1 MSDSDDSDVPLAL
14 LAAKK
19 KKAAAAAAAPPAD
32 DPEPEEESS
41 EEEEFDNGDD
51 DDDDDFEEDMDEEE
65 EEEEID
71 AKYYSSDS
79 SDDDVPLSKL
89 KSPKKK
95 KKPAAAGKKK
105 AAAKSSPAKKATKAK
120 AKTDTKAKK
129 AAAAAKKKK
138 KSSSSG
144 KKSPVPSGKSSS
156 ASSSN
161 RPNLPSFAL
170 YDNDLG
176 KGLLIQR
183 FLCRWWYA
191 VEWPDPSTLPD
202 APPKGYDALN
212 GFPGVYICTR
222 GSSIGKIVDKRDR
235 STAPSFANYARKSSE
250 ELQGLLLKAL
260 AKQKGQ
266 LIEAEGPGTETEKD
280 LDKMEKWA
288 RKLNCKKLDK
298 DAATALKAAG
308 IRLE

>member
-14 LAAKK
+14 LAAKQK
-19 KKAAAAAAAPPAD
+19 KKAAATAAAAAPPAD

-41 EEEEFDNGDD
+41 EEEEFDDG
-51 DDDDDFEEDMDEEE
+51 DDDDFEEDMDE

-95 KKPAAAGKKK
+95 KPAAAGKKK
-105 AAAKSSPAKKATKAK
+105 AAAKSPAKKATKAK
-120 AKTDTKAKK
+120 AKTDTKTKK
-129 AAAAAKKKK
+129 AAKKKK
-138 KSSSSG
+138 KASSSG

-156 ASSSN
+156 ASSSS

-212 GFPGVYICTR
+212 GFPGVYICSR

-266 LIEAEGPGTETEKD
+266 LVEAEGPGTETEKD

>member
-1 MSDSDDSDVPLAL
+1 MSDSDSDVPLAL

-19 KKAAAAAAAPPAD
+19 KKKAAAAAAPPAD
-32 DPEPEEESS
+32 DPEEDESS
-41 EEEEFDNGDD
+41 EEEEFDDGDD
-51 DDDDDFEEDMDEEE
+51 DDDDDFEEDGGDDEEE

-79 SDDDVPLSKL
+79 SEDVPLSKL

-95 KKPAAAGKKK
+95 KAAAKSPAKKK
-105 AAAKSSPAKKATKAK
+105 AASSAKKAPAKKATKAK
-120 AKTDTKAKK
+120 TKTDTKAKK
-129 AAAAAKKKK
+129 KKSAAKK
-138 KSSSSG
+138 SSG

-156 ASSSN
+156 SAN

-170 YDNDLG
+170 NDNELD

-191 VEWPDPSTLPD
+191 VEWPDPSTLP
-202 APPKGYDALN
+202 ASPPAGYDALN
-212 GFPGVYICTR
+212 GFPGVYICTK
-222 GSSIGKIVDKRDR
+222 GASIGKIVDKRDK

-260 AKQKGQ
+260 AKQKAQ
-266 LIEAEGPGTETEKD
+266 LIEAEGPGTDTEKE
-280 LDKMEKWA
+280 LDKMEKWT

-298 DAATALKAAG
+298 EAATALKAAG
-308 IRLE
+308 ISLD

>member
-1 MSDSDDSDVPLAL
+1 MSDSDSDVPLAL

-19 KKAAAAAAAPPAD
+19 KKKASAASAPPAD
-32 DPEPEEESS
+32 DPEEDESS
-41 EEEEFDNGDD
+41 EEEEEEEFGDGDD
-51 DDDDDFEEDMDEEE
+51 DDDDDFEEDGDDDEEE

-79 SDDDVPLSKL
+79 SEDVPLSKL

-95 KKPAAAGKKK
+95 KAAAKSPTKKKAAKKAPAKKTTKAKTKTDTKTKKK
-105 AAAKSSPAKKATKAK
+105 AAAK
-120 AKTDTKAKK
+120 
-129 AAAAAKKKK
+129 K
-138 KSSSSG
+138 KSASSG

-156 ASSSN
+156 SAN

-170 YDNDLG
+170 NDNELD

-191 VEWPDPSTLPD
+191 VEWPDPSALP
-202 APPKGYDALN
+202 ASPPSGYDALN
-212 GFPGVYICTR
+212 GFPGVYICTK
-222 GSSIGKIVDKRDR
+222 GASIGKIVDKRDK

-250 ELQGLLLKAL
+250 ELQSLLLKAL
-260 AKQKGQ
+260 AKQKAQ
-266 LIEAEGPGTETEKD
+266 LIEAEGSGTDTEKE
-280 LDKMEKWA
+280 LDKMEKWT

-298 DAATALKAAG
+298 EAATALKAAG
-308 IRLE
+308 ISLD

>member
-14 LAAKK
+14 LAAKQK
-19 KKAAAAAAAPPAD
+19 KKAAAAAAAAAPPAD

-41 EEEEFDNGDD
+41 EEEEFDDG
-51 DDDDDFEEDMDEEE
+51 DDDDFEEDMDEKE

-95 KKPAAAGKKK
+95 KPAAAGKKK
-105 AAAKSSPAKKATKAK
+105 AAAKSPAKKATKAK
-120 AKTDTKAKK
+120 AKTDTKTKK
-129 AAAAAKKKK
+129 AAAKKKK
-138 KSSSSG
+138 KASSSG

-156 ASSSN
+156 ASSSS

-202 APPKGYDALN
+202 TPPKGYDALN
-212 GFPGVYICTR
+212 GFPGVYICSR

-266 LIEAEGPGTETEKD
+266 LVEAEGPGTETEKD

>member
-1 MSDSDDSDVPLAL
+1 MSDSDDSDVPRAR
-14 LAAKK
+14 LAAQQK
-19 KKAAAAAAAPPAD
+19 KKAAAAAAAAAPPPD
-32 DPEPEEESS
+32 DPEPAEESS
-41 EEEEFDNGDD
+41 EEEEYDD
-51 DDDDDFEEDMDEEE
+51 GDDDDFEEDMD

-95 KKPAAAGKKK
+95 KPAAAGKKK
-105 AAAKSSPAKKATKAK
+105 AAAKSPAKKATKAK
-120 AKTDTKAKK
+120 AKTDTKTKK
-129 AAAAAKKKK
+129 AAAKKKK
-138 KSSSSG
+138 KASSSG

-156 ASSSN
+156 ASSSS

-191 VEWPDPSTLPD
+191 VEWPDPSTLPH

-212 GFPGVYICTR
+212 GFPGVYICSR

-266 LIEAEGPGTETEKD
+266 LVEAEGPGTETEKD

>member
-14 LAAKK
+14 LAAKQK
-19 KKAAAAAAAPPAD
+19 KKAAAAAAAAAAPPAD

-41 EEEEFDNGDD
+41 EEEEFDG
-51 DDDDDFEEDMDEEE
+51 DDDDFEEDMEE

-95 KKPAAAGKKK
+95 KPAAAGKKK
-105 AAAKSSPAKKATKAK
+105 AAAKSPAKKATKAK
-120 AKTDTKAKK
+120 AKAKTDTKTKK
-129 AAAAAKKKK
+129 AAKKKK
-138 KSSSSG
+138 KASSSG

-156 ASSSN
+156 ASSSS

-212 GFPGVYICTR
+212 GFPGVYICSR

-266 LIEAEGPGTETEKD
+266 LVEAEGPGTETEKD

>member
-14 LAAKK
+14 LAAKQK
-19 KKAAAAAAAPPAD
+19 KKAAAAAAAAAPPAD

-41 EEEEFDNGDD
+41 EEEEFDDG
-51 DDDDDFEEDMDEEE
+51 DDDDFEEDMVE

-95 KKPAAAGKKK
+95 KPAAAGKKK
-105 AAAKSSPAKKATKAK
+105 AAAKSPAKKATKAK
-120 AKTDTKAKK
+120 AKTDTKTKK
-129 AAAAAKKKK
+129 AAAKKKK
-138 KSSSSG
+138 KASSSG

-156 ASSSN
+156 ASSSS

-212 GFPGVYICTR
+212 GFPGVYICSR

-266 LIEAEGPGTETEKD
+266 LVEAEGPGTETEKD

>member
-1 MSDSDDSDVPLAL
+1 MSDSDDSDMPLAL

-19 KKAAAAAAAPPAD
+19 KKAAAAPPAD

-41 EEEEFDNGDD
+41 EEEEFDDGD

-65 EEEEID
+65 EGEEID

-95 KKPAAAGKKK
+95 QKPAAAGKKK
-105 AAAKSSPAKKATKAK
+105 AAAKSPAKKATKAK
-120 AKTDTKAKK
+120 AKTDTKTKK
-129 AAAAAKKKK
+129 AAAKKKKK

-156 ASSSN
+156 ASSSS

-222 GSSIGKIVDKRDR
+222 GSSIGEIVDKRDR

-266 LIEAEGPGTETEKD
+266 LVEAEGPGTETEKE

>member
-14 LAAKK
+14 LAAKQK
-19 KKAAAAAAAPPAD
+19 KKAAATAAAAAPPAD

-41 EEEEFDNGDD
+41 EEEEFDG
-51 DDDDDFEEDMDEEE
+51 DDDDFEEDMDE

-95 KKPAAAGKKK
+95 KPAAAGKKK
-105 AAAKSSPAKKATKAK
+105 AAAKSPAKKATKAK
-120 AKTDTKAKK
+120 TDTKTKK
-129 AAAAAKKKK
+129 AAAKKKK
-138 KSSSSG
+138 KASSSG

-156 ASSSN
+156 ASSSS

-212 GFPGVYICTR
+212 GFPGVYICSR

-266 LIEAEGPGTETEKD
+266 LVEAEGPGTETEKD

>member
-1 MSDSDDSDVPLAL
+1 MST
-14 LAAKK
+14 AKA
-19 KKAAAAAAAPPAD
+19 KAAAA
-32 DPEPEEESS
+32 
-41 EEEEFDNGDD
+41 
-51 DDDDDFEEDMDEEE
+51 
-65 EEEEID
+65 
-71 AKYYSSDS
+71 
-79 SDDDVPLSKL
+79 
-89 KSPKKK
+89 KK
-95 KKPAAAGKKK
+95 
-105 AAAKSSPAKKATKAK
+105 
-120 AKTDTKAKK
+120 
-129 AAAAAKKKK
+129 KKKK

-156 ASSSN
+156 ASSSS

-222 GSSIGKIVDKRDR
+222 GSSIGEIVDKRDR

-266 LIEAEGPGTETEKD
+266 LVEAEGPGTETEKE

>member
-14 LAAKK
+14 LAAKQK
-19 KKAAAAAAAPPAD
+19 KKAAATAAAAAPPAD

-41 EEEEFDNGDD
+41 EEEEFDG
-51 DDDDDFEEDMDEEE
+51 DDDDFEEDMDD

-95 KKPAAAGKKK
+95 KPAAAGKKK
-105 AAAKSSPAKKATKAK
+105 AAAKSPAKKATKAK
-120 AKTDTKAKK
+120 AKTDTKTKK
-129 AAAAAKKKK
+129 AAKKKK
-138 KSSSSG
+138 KASSSG

-156 ASSSN
+156 ASSSS

-212 GFPGVYICTR
+212 GFPGVYICSR

-266 LIEAEGPGTETEKD
+266 LVEAEGPGTETEKD

>member
-14 LAAKK
+14 LAAKQK
-19 KKAAAAAAAPPAD
+19 KKAAAAAAAAAPPAD

-41 EEEEFDNGDD
+41 EEEEFDDG
-51 DDDDDFEEDMDEEE
+51 DDDDFEEDMDE

-95 KKPAAAGKKK
+95 KPAAAGKKK
-105 AAAKSSPAKKATKAK
+105 AAAKSPAKKATKAK
-120 AKTDTKAKK
+120 AKAKTDTKTKK
-129 AAAAAKKKK
+129 AAAKKKK
-138 KSSSSG
+138 KASSSG

-156 ASSSN
+156 ASSSS

-212 GFPGVYICTR
+212 GFPGVYICSR

-266 LIEAEGPGTETEKD
+266 LVEAEGPGTETEKD

>member
-14 LAAKK
+14 LAAKQK
-19 KKAAAAAAAPPAD
+19 KKAAATAAAAAPPAD

-41 EEEEFDNGDD
+41 EEEEFDG
-51 DDDDDFEEDMDEEE
+51 DDDDFEEDMDE

-95 KKPAAAGKKK
+95 KPAAAGKKK
-105 AAAKSSPAKKATKAK
+105 AAAKSPAKKATKAK
-120 AKTDTKAKK
+120 AKTDTKTKK
-129 AAAAAKKKK
+129 AAKKKK
-138 KSSSSG
+138 KASSSG

-156 ASSSN
+156 ASSSS

-212 GFPGVYICTR
+212 GFPGVYICSR

-266 LIEAEGPGTETEKD
+266 LVEAEGPGTETEKD

>member
-1 MSDSDDSDVPLAL
+1 
-14 LAAKK
+14 
-19 KKAAAAAAAPPAD
+19 
-32 DPEPEEESS
+32 
-41 EEEEFDNGDD
+41 
-51 DDDDDFEEDMDEEE
+51 MDEEE

-105 AAAKSSPAKKATKAK
+105 AAAKSPAKKATKAK
-120 AKTDTKAKK
+120 AKTDTKTKK
-129 AAAAAKKKK
+129 AAAKKKKK

-156 ASSSN
+156 ASSSS

-266 LIEAEGPGTETEKD
+266 LVEAEGPGTETEKE

>member
-14 LAAKK
+14 LAAKQK
-19 KKAAAAAAAPPAD
+19 KKAAAAAAAAAPPAD

-41 EEEEFDNGDD
+41 EEEEFDDG
-51 DDDDDFEEDMDEEE
+51 DDDDFEEDMDEKE

-95 KKPAAAGKKK
+95 KPAAASKKK
-105 AAAKSSPAKKATKAK
+105 AAAKSPAKKATKAK
-120 AKTDTKAKK
+120 AKTDTKTKK
-129 AAAAAKKKK
+129 AAAKKKK
-138 KSSSSG
+138 KASSSG

-156 ASSSN
+156 ASSSS

-191 VEWPDPSTLPD
+191 VEWPDPSTLPH

-212 GFPGVYICTR
+212 GFPGVYIRTR
-222 GSSIGKIVDKRDR
+222 GSSVGKIVDKRDR

-266 LIEAEGPGTETEKD
+266 LVEAEGPGTETEKD

>member
-14 LAAKK
+14 LAAKQK
-19 KKAAAAAAAPPAD
+19 KKAAATAAAAAPPAD

-41 EEEEFDNGDD
+41 EEEEFDG
-51 DDDDDFEEDMDEEE
+51 DDDDFEEDMEE

-95 KKPAAAGKKK
+95 KPAAAGKKK
-105 AAAKSSPAKKATKAK
+105 AAAKSPAKKATKAK
-120 AKTDTKAKK
+120 AKTDTKTKK
-129 AAAAAKKKK
+129 AAKKKK
-138 KSSSSG
+138 KASSSG

-156 ASSSN
+156 ASSSS

-212 GFPGVYICTR
+212 GFPGVYICSR

-266 LIEAEGPGTETEKD
+266 LVEAEGPGTETEKD

>member
-14 LAAKK
+14 LAAKQK
-19 KKAAAAAAAPPAD
+19 KKAAATAAAAAPPAD

-41 EEEEFDNGDD
+41 EEEEFDG
-51 DDDDDFEEDMDEEE
+51 DDDDFEEDMEE

-95 KKPAAAGKKK
+95 KPAAAGKKK
-105 AAAKSSPAKKATKAK
+105 AAAKSPAKKATKAK
-120 AKTDTKAKK
+120 TDTKTKK
-129 AAAAAKKKK
+129 AAAKKKK
-138 KSSSSG
+138 KASSSG

-156 ASSSN
+156 ASSSS

-212 GFPGVYICTR
+212 GFPGVYICSR

-266 LIEAEGPGTETEKD
+266 LVEAEGPGTETEKD

>member
-14 LAAKK
+14 LAAKQK
-19 KKAAAAAAAPPAD
+19 KKAAATAAAAAPPAD

-41 EEEEFDNGDD
+41 EEEEFDG
-51 DDDDDFEEDMDEEE
+51 DDDDFEEDMDE

-95 KKPAAAGKKK
+95 KPAAAGKKK
-105 AAAKSSPAKKATKAK
+105 AAAKSPAKKATKAK
-120 AKTDTKAKK
+120 TDTKTKK
-129 AAAAAKKKK
+129 AAKKKK
-138 KSSSSG
+138 KASSSG

-156 ASSSN
+156 ASSSS

-212 GFPGVYICTR
+212 GFPGVYICSR

-266 LIEAEGPGTETEKD
+266 LVEAEGPGTETEKD

>member
-14 LAAKK
+14 LAAKQK
-19 KKAAAAAAAPPAD
+19 KKAAAAAAAAAPPAD

-41 EEEEFDNGDD
+41 EEEEFDDG
-51 DDDDDFEEDMDEEE
+51 DDDDFEEDMDE

-95 KKPAAAGKKK
+95 KPAAAGKKK
-105 AAAKSSPAKKATKAK
+105 AAAKSPAKKATKAK
-120 AKTDTKAKK
+120 AKTDTKTKK
-129 AAAAAKKKK
+129 AAAKKKK
-138 KSSSSG
+138 KASSSG

-156 ASSSN
+156 ASSSS

-212 GFPGVYICTR
+212 GFPGVYICSR

-266 LIEAEGPGTETEKD
+266 LVEAEGPGTETEKD

>member
-14 LAAKK
+14 LAAKQK
-19 KKAAAAAAAPPAD
+19 KKAAAAPPAD

-41 EEEEFDNGDD
+41 EEEVFDDGDDD

-95 KKPAAAGKKK
+95 PAAADKKKK

-120 AKTDTKAKK
+120 AKAKTDTKTKK
-129 AAAAAKKKK
+129 AAAAKKKK

-156 ASSSN
+156 ASSSS

>member
-14 LAAKK
+14 LAAKQK
-19 KKAAAAAAAPPAD
+19 KKAAATAAAAAPPAD

-41 EEEEFDNGDD
+41 EEEEFDDG
-51 DDDDDFEEDMDEEE
+51 DDDDFEEDMDE

-95 KKPAAAGKKK
+95 KPAAAGKKK
-105 AAAKSSPAKKATKAK
+105 AAAKSPAKKATKAK
-120 AKTDTKAKK
+120 AKAKTDTKTKK
-129 AAAAAKKKK
+129 AAKKKK
-138 KSSSSG
+138 KASSSG

-156 ASSSN
+156 ASSSS

-212 GFPGVYICTR
+212 GFPGVYICSR

-266 LIEAEGPGTETEKD
+266 LVEAEGPGTETEKD

>member
-1 MSDSDDSDVPLAL
+1 MSDSDSDVPLAL

-19 KKAAAAAAAPPAD
+19 KKAAAAAAPPAD
-32 DPEPEEESS
+32 DPEEDESS
-41 EEEEFDNGDD
+41 EEEEFDDGDD
-51 DDDDDFEEDMDEEE
+51 DDDDDFEEDGDEEEE

-79 SDDDVPLSKL
+79 SDDVPLSQL

-95 KKPAAAGKKK
+95 KATAAKSPAKKK
-105 AAAKSSPAKKATKAK
+105 AASSAAKKAPAKKTTKAK
-120 AKTDTKAKK
+120 TKTDTKAKK
-129 AAAAAKKKK
+129 KTTATKK
-138 KSSSSG
+138 KSASSG
-144 KKSPVPSGKSSS
+144 KKSPVPSSSS
-156 ASSSN
+156 SSS

-170 YDNDLG
+170 YDNELD

-191 VEWPDPSTLPD
+191 VEWPDPATLPSS
-202 APPKGYDALN
+202 PPSGYDALN

-222 GSSIGKIVDKRDR
+222 GASIGKIVDRRDK

-260 AKQKGQ
+260 AGQKAQ
-266 LIEAEGPGTETEKD
+266 LIEAEGPGTATEKE

-288 RKLNCKKLDK
+288 RKLNCKKLDRE
-298 DAATALKAAG
+298 AATALKAAG
-308 IRLE
+308 ISLD

>member
-14 LAAKK
+14 LAAKQK
-19 KKAAAAAAAPPAD
+19 KKAAATAAAAAPPAD

-41 EEEEFDNGDD
+41 EEEEFDDGD
-51 DDDDDFEEDMDEEE
+51 DDDDDFEEDMDE

-95 KKPAAAGKKK
+95 KPAAAGKKK
-105 AAAKSSPAKKATKAK
+105 AAAKSPAKKATKAK
-120 AKTDTKAKK
+120 AKTDTKTKK
-129 AAAAAKKKK
+129 AAKKKK
-138 KSSSSG
+138 KASSSG

-156 ASSSN
+156 ASSSS

-212 GFPGVYICTR
+212 GFPGVYICSR

-266 LIEAEGPGTETEKD
+266 LVEAEGPGTETEKD

>member
-1 MSDSDDSDVPLAL
+1 MSDSDSDVPLAL

-32 DPEPEEESS
+32 DPEEDESS
-41 EEEEFDNGDD
+41 EEEEFDDGDD
-51 DDDDDFEEDMDEEE
+51 DDDDDFEEDGGDEEE

-79 SDDDVPLSKL
+79 SEDVPLSKL

-95 KKPAAAGKKK
+95 KAAAKSPAKKK
-105 AAAKSSPAKKATKAK
+105 AASAAKKAPAKKTTKAK
-120 AKTDTKAKK
+120 TKTDTKAK
-129 AAAAAKKKK
+129 AKKKK
-138 KSSSSG
+138 TAAKKSSG

-156 ASSSN
+156 SAN

-170 YDNDLG
+170 NDNELD
-176 KGLLIQR
+176 KGLLVQR

-191 VEWPDPSTLPD
+191 VEWPDPATLP
-202 APPKGYDALN
+202 ASPPSGYDALN
-212 GFPGVYICTR
+212 GFPGVYICTK
-222 GSSIGKIVDKRDR
+222 GASIGKIVDKRDK

-260 AKQKGQ
+260 AKQKAQ
-266 LIEAEGPGTETEKD
+266 LIEAEGPGTDTEKE
-280 LDKMEKWA
+280 LDKMEKWT

-298 DAATALKAAG
+298 EAATALKAAG
-308 IRLE
+308 ISLD